1 MFIARAIA
9 ASWLISCL
17 ASSQSLLKPLLFG
30 EIALWLWVLDSGAG
44 AGSLLRLFSVS
55 MLSGFLNYL
64 PERQKTANIKW
75 EKNHFEEGFSF
86 FYQIR
91 KQFYHLDSDQAT
103 QLNTDPVLIRIRTL
117 VNNRPFESICD
128 SRLLTSTKQTQTKAV
143 RVRLGTEI
151 LLCRICQTNPCF
163 ALGPISSV
171 GDPNP
176 APDPLVG
183 ASEVRTGSGSFPFLI
198 KVLSGLK

>member
-1 MFIARAIA
+1 MKKTWVRRKMFIARAIA

-91 KQFYHLDSDQAT
+91 KQFYQGPQIGSRPWRTPFWSNYFSMGGWSNNATSDLTGFQRSLSARATWSRVDSSNGSPT
-103 QLNTDPVLIRIRTL
+103 FGLY
-117 VNNRPFESICD
+117 
-128 SRLLTSTKQTQTKAV
+128 
-143 RVRLGTEI
+143 EI
-151 LLCRICQTNPCF
+151 HWL
-163 ALGPISSV
+163 
-171 GDPNP
+171 
-176 APDPLVG
+176 
-183 ASEVRTGSGSFPFLI
+183 
-198 KVLSGLK
+198 